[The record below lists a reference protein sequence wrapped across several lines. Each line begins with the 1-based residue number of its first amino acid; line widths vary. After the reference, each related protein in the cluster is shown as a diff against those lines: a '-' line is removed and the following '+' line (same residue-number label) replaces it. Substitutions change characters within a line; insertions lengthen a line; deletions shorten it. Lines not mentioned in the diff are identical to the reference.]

1 MIDIEDA
8 AAPDAVSHA
17 ASLSEVNHQPFLL
30 TINRHLGGEVVNAL
44 PGVHVTP
51 CFLDSENGLWVI
63 YARFEPGTILPKH
76 YHTGTVH
83 FYTTAG
89 SWAYT
94 EYPDDVQTEG
104 SYLYEPGGSIH
115 TFQSNE
121 GAEGFM
127 VVQGANINF
136 DEGGQFMNIMDAAW
150 IEKMVIEVARQTGQ
164 NLPRYIKPKSAADF
178 SDS

>member
-1 MIDIEDA
+1 MSEA
-8 AAPDAVSHA
+8 THAPATEAVSHA
-17 ASLSEVNHQPFLL
+17 SSLGDVNHQPYLL
-30 TINRHLGGEVVNAL
+30 TINRHSTGEVKNAL
-44 PGVHVTP
+44 PGVHVSP
-51 CFLDSENGLWVI
+51 CFLDPENGMWVI
-63 YARFEPGTILPKH
+63 YARFDPGTLLPKH

-89 SWAYT
+89 SWAYV

-115 TFQSNE
+115 TFESKE

-136 DEGGQFMNIMDAAW
+136 DQDGNFMNIMDAAW
-150 IEKMVIEVARQTGQ
+150 IERMVVEAAKQTRQK
-164 NLPRYIKPKSAADF
+164 LPRYIKPKNATDF
-178 SDS
+178 TDS